1 MSTSTVPF
9 ATCVVYG
16 AGIGLPTM
24 VTFQSI
30 SSVTVIAEGGTYTK
44 DHVFVIV
51 QDFSSIKF

>member
-44 DHVFVIV
+44 DNVFVII
-51 QDFSSIKF
+51 QDFF

>member
-1 MSTSTVPF
+1 VSF

-16 AGIGLPTM
+16 AGIGLPTL

-44 DHVFVIV
+44 DQRFLVAIYQNVFPA
-51 QDFSSIKF
+51 